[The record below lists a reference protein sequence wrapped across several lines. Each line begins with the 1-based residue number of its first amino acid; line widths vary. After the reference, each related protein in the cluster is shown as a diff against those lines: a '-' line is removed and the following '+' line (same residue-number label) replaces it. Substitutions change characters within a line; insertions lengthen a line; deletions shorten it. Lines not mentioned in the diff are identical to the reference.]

1 MDSELKQL
9 IIAGFEAL
17 GLEYSCEDE
26 FRMQPIHL
34 FTKPKRTRKAKEVTY
49 SDEFEQAWK
58 LYPKKEGNKKKA
70 AYTQWN
76 NRLKTMS
83 TGYESVMIDGTRR
96 YAAYCKATEKPEQ
109 FVNQASTFYGPD
121 KLYLQEW
128 TIPPQKLT
136 KAQKKEQDWAN
147 PPNGGYEAWEV
158 MRLINKRIES

>member
-1 MDSELKQL
+1 L
-9 IIAGFEAL
+9 
-17 GLEYSCEDE
+17 
-26 FRMQPIHL
+26 R
-34 FTKPKRTRKAKEVTY
+34 AKEVTY
-49 SDEFEQAWK
+49 SKAFDMVWK
-58 LYPKKEGNKKKA
+58 EIYPPKQGNKKKA

-128 TIPPQKLT
+128 TIPQQKLT

-147 PPNGGYEAWEV
+147 PPAEGDYADWVKFSKLHDYHVTYNGKDFLEFKAEV